1 VDTGRYAK
9 LFLSESKENLA
20 EINAALLEL
29 ERGGS
34 DAAVARLFRAV
45 HTLKGMGGAMG
56 YTSVA
61 ELSHELESL
70 LDKVRNSAVAVTRPM
85 IDTLFA
91 GVDALEQAV
100 EAATANP
107 SQQLDVSAAIA
118 RIRQAGQEDAGGGRR
133 EAGGERREVGGETGG
148 ETVGSARTDA
158 AQSVH
163 DESRPNPS
171 QKNQAEQ
178 APAPPPKATR
188 QIRIDSKRLDTLMNV
203 LGELVIARDRIQKV
217 AERIGD
223 PELLDATLRA
233 TQILGN
239 LQNEVMTSR
248 MVPVWQVFERFP
260 RVVRDTARSLGKD
273 VDFKIEGRDIEL
285 DRSMLDEM
293 GEPVLH
299 LLRNALDHGIES
311 PAEREKAGKPRTAT
325 LILTA
330 ERDRA
335 TVLIRVT
342 DDGRGIDQSK
352 VIPRAKKLGLIET
365 STTHLTEQELVAIIS
380 RPGFSTAEKVTEI
393 SGRGVG
399 FDIVAS
405 RVRAL
410 GGSLEVHTDA
420 GLGTAVSMRLP
431 LTLAISRA
439 LLARVE
445 KETYA
450 IPLTHVLE
458 TFSLSK
464 PMLLESKGKP
474 VVAIRDDLF
483 PAIWLRERVGLPSPE
498 NPASGQVV
506 LVELAE
512 RKAALI
518 VDQFDGQQE
527 IVVKQFDGVDGSKT
541 LFSGA
546 TILGD
551 GSPALIVDASSL
563 L

>member
-1 VDTGRYAK
+1 MDTGRYAK
-9 LFLSESKENLA
+9 LFLSESRESLS
-20 EINAALLEL
+20 EINSALLEL
-29 ERGGS
+29 ERGGGE
-34 DAAVARLFRAV
+34 AAIARLFRAV
-45 HTLKGMGGAMG
+45 HTLKGMGAAMG

-61 ELSHELESL
+61 ELSHELETL
-70 LDKVRNSAVAVTRPM
+70 FDKLRNGAIAVSRPL

-91 GVDALEQAV
+91 GVDSLEQAV
-100 EAATANP
+100 DLATASTP
-107 SQQLDVSAAIA
+107 QQLDVTKVLERIKEAASPEAAATFTSEFAITSVEKKNPQSPDSSVA
-118 RIRQAGQEDAGGGRR
+118 AALPAQKGPRHVRI
-133 EAGGERREVGGETGG
+133 EA
-148 ETVGSARTDA
+148 
-158 AQSVH
+158 
-163 DESRPNPS
+163 
-171 QKNQAEQ
+171 
-178 APAPPPKATR
+178 
-188 QIRIDSKRLDTLMNV
+188 KRLDVLMNV
-203 LGELVIARDRIQKV
+203 VGELVIARDRIAKV

-223 PELLDATLRA
+223 EELLEATLRA
-233 TQILGN
+233 SQILAN
-239 LQNEVMTSR
+239 LQNEIMTSR

-260 RVVRDTARSLGKD
+260 RVVRDTAKSLGKE
-273 VDFKIEGRDIEL
+273 VEFKIEGRDIEL

-299 LLRNALDHGIES
+299 LLRNSLDHGIEK
-311 PAEREKAGKPRTAT
+311 PDDREKAGKPRVAT

-342 DDGRGIDQSK
+342 DDGRGIDQAR
-352 VIPRAKKLGLIET
+352 VLPRAKKLGLVDKET
-365 STTHLTEQELVAIIS
+365 NSLSEQELVALIA

-399 FDIVAS
+399 FDIVAN
-405 RVRAL
+405 RVRSL

-420 GLGTAVSMRLP
+420 GLGTSVSMRLP

-439 LLARVE
+439 LLARVD

-458 TFSLSK
+458 TFSLSG
-464 PMLLESKGKP
+464 PMLMESKGRQ

-483 PAIWLRERVGLPSPE
+483 PAIWLRDRIGLPPAE
-498 NPASGQVV
+498 NAATGQVV
-506 LVELAE
+506 LIELAE
-512 RKAALI
+512 RKAALV
-518 VDQFDGQQE
+518 VDEFVGQQE
-527 IVVKQFDGVDGSKT
+527 IVVKQFDGVNASKT

>member
-9 LFLSESKENLA
+9 LFLSESRENLS
-20 EINAALLEL
+20 EINSALLEL

-34 DAAVARLFRAV
+34 DTAIPRLFRAV
-45 HTLKGMGGAMG
+45 HTMKGMGAAMG
-56 YTSVA
+56 YTSVG
-61 ELSHELESL
+61 ELSHELETL
-70 LDKVRNSAVAVTRPM
+70 LDRLRNGSLVVTRPI

-91 GVDALEQAV
+91 GVDSLEHAV
-100 EAATANP
+100 DLATAP
-107 SQQLDVSAAIA
+107 TPELLDVKEIVA
-118 RIRQAGQEDAGGGRR
+118 RIQQAASDGTAQSFTSEFAVV
-133 EAGGERREVGGETGG
+133 VGGKKEP
-148 ETVGSARTDA
+148 SPA
-158 AQSVH
+158 AS
-163 DESRPNPS
+163 P
-171 QKNQAEQ
+171 QK
-178 APAPPPKATR
+178 APR
-188 QIRIDSKRLDTLMNV
+188 HIRIDSKRLDTLMNV
-203 LGELVIARDRIQKV
+203 VGELVIARDRIAKI
-217 AERIGD
+217 AEQIGD
-223 PELLDATLRA
+223 ESLLEATLRA
-233 TQILGN
+233 SQILAT
-239 LQNEVMTSR
+239 LQNEIMTSR

-260 RVVRDTARSLGKD
+260 RVVRDTALSLGKE
-273 VDFKIEGRDIEL
+273 VEFKLEGREIEL

-299 LLRNALDHGIES
+299 LLRNSLDHGIEK
-311 PAEREKAGKPRTAT
+311 PEEREKAGKPRVAT

-342 DDGRGIDQSK
+342 DDGRGIDQAR
-352 VIPRAKKLGLIET
+352 VLPRAKKMGIIDRD
-365 STTHLTEQELVAIIS
+365 TTTLSEQELVAIIS
-380 RPGFSTAEKVTEI
+380 RPGFSTADKVTEM

-399 FDIVAS
+399 FDIVAT

-420 GLGTAVSMRLP
+420 GLGTSVSMRLP

-439 LLARVE
+439 LLARVD
-445 KETYA
+445 KEVYA

-458 TFSLSK
+458 TFSLSQ
-464 PMLLESKGKP
+464 PMLLESKGRQ

-483 PAIWLRERVGLPSPE
+483 TAIWLRDRVGLP
-498 NPASGQVV
+498 PADATARGQVV
-506 LVELAE
+506 LIELAE
-512 RKAALI
+512 RRAALI
-518 VDQFDGQQE
+518 VDEFIGQQE
-527 IVVKQFDGVDGSKT
+527 IVVKQFDGVNGSKT

>member
-9 LFLSESKENLA
+9 LFLTESRENLS
-20 EINAALLEL
+20 EMNNALLEL

-34 DAAVARLFRAV
+34 DTAVARLFRAV
-45 HTLKGMGGAMG
+45 HTMKGMGAAMG
-56 YTSVA
+56 YNSVS
-61 ELSHELESL
+61 ELSHEMETL
-70 LDKVRNSAVAVTRPM
+70 LDRIRNGTLVATRPI

-91 GVDALEQAV
+91 GVDALEQSVDLATGSPPQELDVKEILARVRLASSEEAPQTFTSEFAIAAV
-100 EAATANP
+100 EKKPTSDSATPVQPA
-107 SQQLDVSAAIA
+107 QKTA
-118 RIRQAGQEDAGGGRR
+118 R
-133 EAGGERREVGGETGG
+133 
-148 ETVGSARTDA
+148 
-158 AQSVH
+158 H
-163 DESRPNPS
+163 
-171 QKNQAEQ
+171 
-178 APAPPPKATR
+178 
-188 QIRIDSKRLDTLMNV
+188 IRIDAKRLDTLMNV
-203 LGELVIARDRIQKV
+203 VGELVIARDRIAKI
-217 AERIGD
+217 AEKIGD
-223 PELLDATLRA
+223 EALLEATLRA
-233 TQILGN
+233 SQILAN
-239 LQNEVMTSR
+239 LQNEIMTSR

-260 RVVRDTARSLGKD
+260 RVVRDTARALGKE
-273 VDFKIEGRDIEL
+273 VEFKIEGRGIEL

-299 LLRNALDHGIES
+299 LLRNSLDHGVET
-311 PAEREKAGKPRTAT
+311 PDEREKAGKPRVAT

-342 DDGRGIDQSK
+342 DDGRGIDQTR
-352 VIPRAKKLGLIET
+352 VLPRAMKLGLVEKG
-365 STTHLTEQELVAIIS
+365 TTKLSEQELISIIS

-399 FDIVAS
+399 FDIVAT

-420 GLGTAVSMRLP
+420 GLGTSVSMRLP
-431 LTLAISRA
+431 MTLAISRA
-439 LLARVE
+439 LLARVD
-445 KETYA
+445 KEVYA

-458 TFSLSK
+458 TFSLSQ
-464 PMLLESKGKP
+464 PMLLESKGRK

-483 PAIWLRERVGLPSPE
+483 TAIWLRERVGLPPSATPD
-498 NPASGQVV
+498 SGQVV
-506 LVELAE
+506 LIELAE
-512 RKAALI
+512 RRAALI
-518 VDQFDGQQE
+518 VDQFIGQQE
-527 IVVKQFDGVDGSKT
+527 IVVKQFDGVNGSKT

>member
-9 LFLSESKENLA
+9 LFLSESRENLS
-20 EINAALLEL
+20 EINNALLEL

-34 DAAVARLFRAV
+34 DVAIARLFRAV
-45 HTLKGMGGAMG
+45 HTMKGMGAAMG
-56 YTSVA
+56 YTSVG
-61 ELSHELESL
+61 ELSHELETL
-70 LDKVRNSAVAVTRPM
+70 LDKLRSSAIVVTRPI

-91 GVDALEQAV
+91 GVDSLEQAV
-100 EAATANP
+100 DVATASTP
-107 SQQLDVSAAIA
+107 LHLDVKEIIA
-118 RIRQAGQEDAGGGRR
+118 RIQQAAR
-133 EAGGERREVGGETGG
+133 EE
-148 ETVGSARTDA
+148 GSQTFTSEFGIVA
-158 AQSVH
+158 A
-163 DESRPNPS
+163 EKKEPS
-171 QKNQAEQ
+171 PT
-178 APAPPPKATR
+178 APAQKTPR
-188 QIRIDSKRLDTLMNV
+188 HIRIDSKRLDTLMNV
-203 LGELVIARDRIQKV
+203 VGELVIARDRIAKI
-217 AERIGD
+217 AEQLGD
-223 PELLDATLRA
+223 ESLLEATLRA
-233 TQILGN
+233 SQILAT
-239 LQNEVMTSR
+239 LQNEIMTSR

-260 RVVRDTARSLGKD
+260 RVVRGTARSLGKE
-273 VDFKIEGRDIEL
+273 VEFRIEGREIEL

-299 LLRNALDHGIES
+299 LLRNSLDHGVET
-311 PAEREKAGKPRTAT
+311 PADREKAGKARVAT

-342 DDGRGIDQSK
+342 DDGRGIDQAR
-352 VIPRAKKLGLIET
+352 VLPRAKKLGIVEQG
-365 STTHLTEQELVAIIS
+365 TTTLSEQELVSIIS

-399 FDIVAS
+399 FDIVAT

-420 GLGTAVSMRLP
+420 GLGTSVSMRLP

-439 LLARVE
+439 LLARVD
-445 KETYA
+445 KEVYA

-458 TFSLSK
+458 TFSLSQ
-464 PMLLESKGKP
+464 PMLLDSKGKQ

-483 PAIWLRERVGLPSPE
+483 PAIWLRERVGLAPAAMA
-498 NPASGQVV
+498 ASGQVV
-506 LVELAE
+506 LIELAE
-512 RKAALI
+512 RRAALI
-518 VDQFDGQQE
+518 VDEFIGQQE
-527 IVVKQFDGVDGSKT
+527 IVVKQFDGVNASKT

-551 GSPALIVDASSL
+551 GTPALIVDASSL

>member
-1 VDTGRYAK
+1 MDVGRYAK
-9 LFLSESKENLA
+9 LFLSESRENLS
-20 EINAALLEL
+20 EMNNALLEL

-34 DAAVARLFRAV
+34 DAAIDRLFRAV
-45 HTLKGMGGAMG
+45 HTMKGMGSAMG
-56 YTSVA
+56 YTAVG
-61 ELSHELESL
+61 ELSHELETL
-70 LDKVRNSAVAVTRPM
+70 LDKLRNGTLAATRPI

-91 GVDALEQAV
+91 GVDALEQSVDLATSQTPEQHDVKEIIGRVRQAWTDEAPQTFTSEFAIAAV
-100 EAATANP
+100 EMKPAASSSAP
-107 SQQLDVSAAIA
+107 SSAASDP
-118 RIRQAGQEDAGGGRR
+118 G
-133 EAGGERREVGGETGG
+133 
-148 ETVGSARTDA
+148 
-158 AQSVH
+158 AQ
-163 DESRPNPS
+163 
-171 QKNQAEQ
+171 K
-178 APAPPPKATR
+178 APR
-188 QIRIDSKRLDTLMNV
+188 HIRIEAKRLDTLMNV
-203 LGELVIARDRIQKV
+203 VGELVIARDRIAKI
-217 AERIGD
+217 AEQLGD
-223 PELLDATLRA
+223 EALLEATLRA
-233 TQILGN
+233 SQILAT
-239 LQNEVMTSR
+239 LQNEIMTSR

-260 RVVRDTARSLGKD
+260 RVVRDTARSLGKE
-273 VDFKIEGRDIEL
+273 VEFKIEGREIEL

-299 LLRNALDHGIES
+299 LLRNSLDHGVEK
-311 PAEREKAGKPRTAT
+311 PDDREKAGKPRVAT

-342 DDGRGIDQSK
+342 DDGRGIDQAR
-352 VIPRAKKLGLIET
+352 VLPRAKKLGLVEQET
-365 STTHLTEQELVAIIS
+365 TKLTEQELVSIIS

-399 FDIVAS
+399 FDIVAT
-405 RVRAL
+405 RVRSL

-420 GLGTAVSMRLP
+420 GLGTSVSMRLP

-439 LLARVE
+439 LLARVD
-445 KETYA
+445 KEIYA

-458 TFSLSK
+458 TFSLSQ
-464 PMLLESKGKP
+464 PMLLESKGRQ

-483 PAIWLRERVGLPSPE
+483 TAIWLRERVGLP
-498 NPASGQVV
+498 PAATPGSGQVV
-506 LVELAE
+506 LIELAE

-518 VDQFDGQQE
+518 VDAFIGQQE
-527 IVVKQFDGVDGSKT
+527 IVVKQFDGVNGSKT

>member
-1 VDTGRYAK
+1 MDTGRYAK
-9 LFLSESKENLA
+9 LFLSESRENLS
-20 EINAALLEL
+20 EINNALLDL

-34 DAAVARLFRAV
+34 DASVAKLFRGV

-61 ELSHELESL
+61 ELSHELETL
-70 LDKVRNSAVAVTRPM
+70 LDKLRSGAIVVGRPI

-91 GVDALEQAV
+91 AADALERAIDL
-100 EAATANP
+100 ATASP
-107 SQQLDVSAAIA
+107 SQNLDVTQIIE
-118 RIRQAGQEDAGGGRR
+118 RVRQAGVQE
-133 EAGGERREVGGETGG
+133 
-148 ETVGSARTDA
+148 
-158 AQSVH
+158 
-163 DESRPNPS
+163 PS
-171 QKNQAEQ
+171 QTFTSEFAVVNGGKKEPAPEPP
-178 APAPPPKATR
+178 APAAAPQKGPR
-188 QIRIDSKRLDTLMNV
+188 QVRIESKRLDTLMNV
-203 LGELVIARDRIQKV
+203 AGELVIARDRIAKI
-217 AERIGD
+217 AERLGD
-223 PELLDATLRA
+223 EELSEAILRA
-233 TQILGN
+233 TQILAN
-239 LQNEVMTSR
+239 LQNEIMTSR

-260 RVVRDTARSLGKD
+260 RVVRDTARSLGKE

-299 LLRNALDHGIES
+299 LLRNSLDHGIET
-311 PAEREKAGKPRTAT
+311 PADREKAGKPRVAT

-342 DDGRGIDQSK
+342 DDGRGIDQER
-352 VIPRAKKLGLIET
+352 VLPRAKKLGLVDKDT
-365 STTHLTEQELVAIIS
+365 ARLSEQELVAIIS
-380 RPGFSTAEKVTEI
+380 RPGFSTAEKVTEL

-399 FDIVAS
+399 FDIVAN
-405 RVRAL
+405 RVRSL

-420 GLGTAVSMRLP
+420 GLGTSVSMRLP

-458 TFSLSK
+458 TFALSK
-464 PMLLESKGKP
+464 PMLLESKGRK
-474 VVAIRDDLF
+474 VVAIRDDMF
-483 PAIWLRERVGLPSPE
+483 PAVWLRDRVGLPAAA
-498 NPASGQVV
+498 NMASGQVV

-512 RKAALI
+512 RRAALI
-518 VDQFDGQQE
+518 VDEFVGQQE
-527 IVVKQFDGVDGSKT
+527 IVVKQFDGVSASKT

>member
-9 LFLSESKENLA
+9 LFLTESRENLSD
-20 EINAALLEL
+20 INSALLEL

-34 DAAVARLFRAV
+34 DTAVARLFRGV
-45 HTLKGMGGAMG
+45 HTLKGMGAAMG

-61 ELSHELESL
+61 ELSHELETL
-70 LDKVRNSAVAVTRPM
+70 LDRVRNSAIPVTRPI

-91 GVDALEQAV
+91 AVDTLEQAIDM
-100 EAATANP
+100 ATASNP
-107 SQQLDVSAAIA
+107 QQLDIA
-118 RIRQAGQEDAGGGRR
+118 QIVARVR
-133 EAGGERREVGGETGG
+133 EAAAAEPPAPTLRTDLPAAEKKTE
-148 ETVGSARTDA
+148 GSAPQAPSTVA
-158 AQSVH
+158 AQ
-163 DESRPNPS
+163 
-171 QKNQAEQ
+171 K
-178 APAPPPKATR
+178 APR
-188 QIRIDSKRLDTLMNV
+188 HIRIDSKRLDTLMNV
-203 LGELVIARDRIQKV
+203 VGELVIARDRIAKV
-217 AERIGD
+217 AERIND
-223 PELLDATLRA
+223 EHLNDAILRA
-233 TQILGN
+233 SQILAN
-239 LQNEVMTSR
+239 LQNEIMTSR

-260 RVVRDTARSLGKD
+260 RVVRDTAKSLGKE
-273 VDFKIEGRDIEL
+273 VEFKIEGRDIEL

-299 LLRNALDHGIES
+299 LLRNSLDHGIEK
-311 PAEREKAGKPRTAT
+311 PDEREKAGKPRSAT

-342 DDGRGIDQSK
+342 DDGRGIDQAK
-352 VIPRAKKLGLIET
+352 VLPRAKKLGLVDKDTT
-365 STTHLTEQELVAIIS
+365 SLSEEELIGIIS
-380 RPGFSTAEKVTEI
+380 RAGFSTADKVTEI

-399 FDIVAS
+399 FDIVAN

-420 GLGTAVSMRLP
+420 GLGTSVSMRLP
-431 LTLAISRA
+431 LTLAITRA
-439 LLARVE
+439 LLAKVE
-445 KETYA
+445 RETYA

-464 PMLLESKGKP
+464 PMLLESKGRL

-483 PAIWLRERVGLPSPE
+483 PAIWLRERVGLPPTES
-498 NPASGQVV
+498 ATTGQVV

-512 RKAALI
+512 KKAALI
-518 VDQFDGQQE
+518 VDEFVGQQE
-527 IVVKQFDGVDGSKT
+527 IVVKQFDGVNGSRT

>member
-61 ELSHELESL
+61 ELSHELETL

-100 EAATANP
+100 EAATASP
-107 SQQLDVSAAIA
+107 SVNLDVSVMMAKV
-118 RIRQAGQEDAGGGRR
+118 R
-133 EAGGERREVGGETGG
+133 EAGSEERSQTFVQEVSPPPQPKPDQE
-148 ETVGSARTDA
+148 
-158 AQSVH
+158 
-163 DESRPNPS
+163 
-171 QKNQAEQ
+171 
-178 APAPPPKATR
+178 APAPAPKATR

-203 LGELVIARDRIQKV
+203 VGELVIARDRIQKA
-217 AERIGD
+217 AERIAD
-223 PELLDATLRA
+223 PEMLDAVRHA
-233 TQILGN
+233 SQILGN

-260 RVVRDTARSLGKD
+260 RVVRDTARTLGKE
-273 VDFKIEGRDIEL
+273 VDFRIEGRDIEL

-299 LLRNALDHGIES
+299 LLRNALDHGIET
-311 PAEREKAGKPRTAT
+311 PADREKAGKPRTAT

-342 DDGRGIDQSK
+342 DDGRGIDQTK
-352 VIPRAKKLGLIET
+352 VLPRAKKLGLIDK
-365 STTHLTEQELVAIIS
+365 TTTKLNEQELVAIIS
-380 RPGFSTAEKVTEI
+380 RPGFSTADKVTEI

-431 LTLAISRA
+431 LTLAITRA
-439 LLARVE
+439 LLAKVE
-445 KETYA
+445 RETYA

-474 VVAIRDDLF
+474 VIAIRDDLF
-483 PAIWLRERVGLPSPE
+483 PAIWLRERVGLPAPD

-518 VDQFDGQQE
+518 VDQFEGQQE
-527 IVVKQFDGVDGSKT
+527 IVVKQFDGVSGSKT

>member
-1 VDTGRYAK
+1 VDVGRYAK
-9 LFLSESKENLA
+9 LFLSESRENLS
-20 EINAALLEL
+20 EMNNALLEL

-34 DAAVARLFRAV
+34 DAAIDRLFRAV
-45 HTLKGMGGAMG
+45 HTMKGMGSAMG
-56 YTSVA
+56 YTAVG
-61 ELSHELESL
+61 ELSHELETL
-70 LDKVRNSAVAVTRPM
+70 LDKLRNGTLAATRPI

-91 GVDALEQAV
+91 GVDALEQSVDLATSATPQQHDVKEIIGRVRQAWSDEAPPQTFTSEFAIAAV
-100 EAATANP
+100 EKKPAPSSPAAP
-107 SQQLDVSAAIA
+107 SSAAA
-118 RIRQAGQEDAGGGRR
+118 DPG
-133 EAGGERREVGGETGG
+133 
-148 ETVGSARTDA
+148 
-158 AQSVH
+158 AQ
-163 DESRPNPS
+163 
-171 QKNQAEQ
+171 K
-178 APAPPPKATR
+178 APR
-188 QIRIDSKRLDTLMNV
+188 HIRIDAKRLDTLMNV
-203 LGELVIARDRIQKV
+203 VGELVIARDRIAKI
-217 AERIGD
+217 AEQIGD
-223 PELLDATLRA
+223 ESLLEATLRA
-233 TQILGN
+233 SQILAT
-239 LQNEVMTSR
+239 LQNEIMTSR

-260 RVVRDTARSLGKD
+260 RVVRDTARSLGKE
-273 VDFKIEGRDIEL
+273 VEFKIEGREIEL

-299 LLRNALDHGIES
+299 LLRNSLDHGVEK
-311 PAEREKAGKPRTAT
+311 PDDREKAGKPRVAT

-342 DDGRGIDQSK
+342 DDGRGIDQAR
-352 VIPRAKKLGLIET
+352 VLPRAKKLGLVEQET
-365 STTHLTEQELVAIIS
+365 TKLTEQELVSIIS

-399 FDIVAS
+399 FDIVAT
-405 RVRAL
+405 RVRSL

-420 GLGTAVSMRLP
+420 GLGTSVSMRLP

-439 LLARVE
+439 LLARVD
-445 KETYA
+445 KEIYA

-458 TFSLSK
+458 TFSLSQ
-464 PMLLESKGKP
+464 PMLLESKGRQ

-483 PAIWLRERVGLPSPE
+483 TAIWLRERVGLPPAA
-498 NPASGQVV
+498 NAASGQVV
-506 LVELAE
+506 LIELAE

-518 VDQFDGQQE
+518 VDQFIGQQE
-527 IVVKQFDGVDGSKT
+527 IVVKQFDGVNGSKT

>member
-61 ELSHELESL
+61 ELSHELETL

-100 EAATANP
+100 EAATASP
-107 SQQLDVSAAIA
+107 SVNLDVSVMMAKV
-118 RIRQAGQEDAGGGRR
+118 R
-133 EAGGERREVGGETGG
+133 EAGSEDKAQTFIQEVSPTP
-148 ETVGSARTDA
+148 
-158 AQSVH
+158 Q
-163 DESRPNPS
+163 PKP
-171 QKNQAEQ
+171 EQ
-178 APAPPPKATR
+178 ELSAPPPKATR

-203 LGELVIARDRIQKV
+203 LGELVIARDRIQKA
-217 AERIGD
+217 AERIAD
-223 PELLDATLRA
+223 PEMLDAVRHA
-233 TQILGN
+233 SQILGN

-260 RVVRDTARSLGKD
+260 RVVRDTARTLGKE
-273 VDFKIEGRDIEL
+273 VDFRIEGRDIEL

-299 LLRNALDHGIES
+299 LLRNALDHGIET
-311 PAEREKAGKPRTAT
+311 PADREKAGKPRTAT

-342 DDGRGIDQSK
+342 DDGRGIDQTK
-352 VIPRAKKLGLIET
+352 VLPRAKKLGLIDK
-365 STTHLTEQELVAIIS
+365 TTTTLNEQELVAIIS
-380 RPGFSTAEKVTEI
+380 RPGFSTADKVTEI

-405 RVRAL
+405 RVRGL

-439 LLARVE
+439 LLAKVDR
-445 KETYA
+445 ETYA

-474 VVAIRDDLF
+474 VIAIRDDLF
-483 PAIWLRERVGLPSPE
+483 PAIWLRERVGLPAPD

-518 VDQFDGQQE
+518 VDQFEGQQE
-527 IVVKQFDGVDGSKT
+527 IVVKQFDGVSGSKT
-541 LFSGA
+541 LFSGV

>member
-1 VDTGRYAK
+1 MDTGRYAK

-45 HTLKGMGGAMG
+45 HTMKGMGGAMG

-61 ELSHELESL
+61 ELSHELETL
-70 LDKVRNSAVAVTRPM
+70 LEKLRNSALAVTRPM

-91 GVDALEQAV
+91 GVDALELAV
-100 EAATANP
+100 EAATSATP
-107 SQQLDVSAAIA
+107 QQLDVSAIIA
-118 RIRQAGQEDAGGGRR
+118 RIR
-133 EAGGERREVGGETGG
+133 EVGNDASPPAIIAGVPAVTAPGEEP
-148 ETVGSARTDA
+148 ETARA
-158 AQSVH
+158 VA
-163 DESRPNPS
+163 
-171 QKNQAEQ
+171 
-178 APAPPPKATR
+178 PKATR
-188 QIRIDSKRLDTLMNV
+188 QVRIDSTRLDTLMNV
-203 LGELVIARDRIQKV
+203 LGELVIARDRIQKI
-217 AERIGD
+217 ASRIGD
-223 PELLDATLRA
+223 PELLEATLRA

-260 RVVRDTARSLGKD
+260 RVVRDTARSLGKE
-273 VDFKIEGRDIEL
+273 VEFRIEGRDIEL

-299 LLRNALDHGIES
+299 LLRNSLDHGIET
-311 PAEREKAGKPRTAT
+311 PGEREKAGKPRVAT

-342 DDGRGIDQSK
+342 DDGRGIDQAK
-352 VIPRAKKLGLIET
+352 VLPRAKKLGLIDKA
-365 STTHLTEQELVAIIS
+365 TTALAEHELVAIIS
-380 RPGFSTAEKVTEI
+380 RPGFSTAEKVTEV

-445 KETYA
+445 SETYA

-458 TFSLSK
+458 TFSLSQ
-464 PMLLESKGKP
+464 PMLVESKGVK

-483 PAIWLRERVGLPSPE
+483 PAIWLRERVGLPAPA

-518 VDQFDGQQE
+518 VDQFEGQQE
-527 IVVKQFDGVDGSKT
+527 IVVKQFDGVNGSRT

>member
-45 HTLKGMGGAMG
+45 HTLKGMGAAMG

-70 LDKVRNSAVAVTRPM
+70 LDKLRNSALAVTRPM

-91 GVDALEQAV
+91 SVDALEQAV
-100 EAATANP
+100 EAATASP
-107 SQQLDVSAAIA
+107 SQQLDVSAAMT
-118 RIRQAGQEDAGGGRR
+118 RIRQAGQEDAR
-133 EAGGERREVGGETGG
+133 GERRETGG
-148 ETVGSARTDA
+148 PGEATSGDA
-158 AQSVH
+158 AA
-163 DESRPNPS
+163 PAAPS
-171 QKNQAEQ
+171 EPEPISSTKSQAEA
-178 APAPPPKATR
+178 APVPAPKATR

-203 LGELVIARDRIQKV
+203 LGELVIARDRIQKI
-217 AERIGD
+217 ADRIGD
-223 PELLDATLRA
+223 PELLEATLRA

-260 RVVRDTARSLGKD
+260 RVVRDTARSLGKE

-299 LLRNALDHGIES
+299 LLRNALDHGIEI
-311 PAEREKAGKPRTAT
+311 PADREKAGKPRVAT

-352 VIPRAKKLGLIET
+352 VIPRAKKLGLIEKD
-365 STTHLTEQELVAIIS
+365 TTHLSEQELISIIS

-410 GGSLEVHTDA
+410 GGSLEVHTDS

-439 LLARVE
+439 LLAKVE
-445 KETYA
+445 TETYA

-483 PAIWLRERVGLPSPE
+483 PAIWLRDRVGLPSPA